1 MQSQYSRYDLR
12 KSLKISE
19 R

>member
-1 MQSQYSRYDLR
+1 MFYDLR
-12 KSLKISE
+12 K